1 MLRATVCASLRE
13 KPGSENTL
21 PIIAIGGNTKDI
33 GKTALVCAV
42 IAAFPEFQW
51 TAVKITGHDYG
62 PTGFGPENCT
72 VWEETKAGKETDT
85 GRYLLAGARR
95 ALLVTRIGAQPPIQ
109 EIRKALADDRNI
121 IFESNRIVDAVK
133 PDVCLALIAGQP
145 TERKSSF
152 ERLLSVADA
161 VVTLDDSQIDDLP
174 AGLPR
179 FQLESAGKLS
189 PQMISWLRG
198 RLDAFSPQSQV

>member
-1 MLRATVCASLRE
+1 M
-13 KPGSENTL
+13 

-33 GKTALVCAV
+33 GKTTLVCAV
-42 IAAFPEFQW
+42 ITALPEFQW

-62 PTGFGPENCT
+62 PTGSGPAST
-72 VWEETKAGKETDT
+72 VWEETKAGEETDT

-95 ALLVTRIGAQPPIQ
+95 ALLVTRIGAQPPIE
-109 EIRKALADDRNI
+109 EIRKALGHDRNI

-133 PDVCLALIAGQP
+133 PNVCLALIGGQP

-179 FQLESAGKLS
+179 FQLNSQRMLSAE
-189 PQMISWLRG
+189 MVSWLRT
-198 RLDAFSPQSQV
+198 RLSALSQTAR

>member
-1 MLRATVCASLRE
+1 
-13 KPGSENTL
+13 L

-33 GKTALVCAV
+33 GKTTLVCAV
-42 IAAFPEFQW
+42 ITALPEFQW

-62 PTGFGPENCT
+62 PTGSGPAST

-85 GRYLLAGARR
+85 GRYLMAGARR
-95 ALLVTRIGAQPPIQ
+95 ALLATRIGAQPPIE
-109 EIRKALADDRNI
+109 EIRKALTDDRNI
-121 IFESNRIVDAVK
+121 IFESNRIVEAVK
-133 PDVCLALIAGQP
+133 PDVCLALIGGQS

-152 ERLLSVADA
+152 ARLLRVADA

-179 FQLESAGKLS
+179 FQLESTGKLS
-189 PQMISWLRG
+189 PQMISWLRT
-198 RLDAFSPQSQV
+198 RLGGFPSHERYFSSAR